1 MYVTPNQKSKMPSS
15 RAVVWYV
22 CDICMHT
29 IVFELS
35 LSEKERK
42 KKMNKIKF
50 LLVVFSPLIKVS
62 ETYTVDLAIE

>member
-1 MYVTPNQKSKMPSS
+1 M
-15 RAVVWYV
+15 

-29 IVFELS
+29 IVFKLS

-42 KKMNKIKF
+42 KKMNKIRF
-50 LLVVFSPLIKVS
+50 LLMVFSTLIKVS